1 MRSLGQNPTE
11 AELQDMINEV
21 DADGNG
27 TIDFPEFLNL
37 MARKMKDTD
46 SEEELKEAF
55 RVFDKDQNGFI
66 SAAELRHV
74 MTNLGEKLT
83 DEEVDEMIREADVD
97 GDGQINYEE
106 FVKSFEDF
114 NVCVKMEAKDGAKKR
129 ILCLHGFRTSGSFL
143 KKQISKWDPS
153 IFAHFDMTC
162 PSDKVENLSNRE
174 LLCLPFYLGIKHRKD
189 WLKLPS
195 EELATAFENPLII
208 RHPQGHTVPRLG
220 EDGVE
225 KLGNWTKEIV
235 LSQSNQNAASVDTE
249 HETTKNE
256 EETKPLMDNSE
267 WKLPYQNSLQ
277 LSRFRVSAT
286 AMEDQDSVESAT
298 KKSSVSSGGRAQD
311 RKEFLHR
318 FVDSEVLIAILMDWL
333 EDIAEDNAFDVP
345 FELIDL
351 QKFDYALEGVPF
363 QQLIRMPSAIYAS
376 TSSTVEATAYLSLED
391 FLHASVNGL
400 WETFWGPE
408 NDLVPF
414 YVSSLHDG
422 NLRFYQAEQ
431 AIAKGKLGGLCAS
444 AIMLKNPRHPQGKWD
459 DIIELALLRR
469 DIRNL
474 ASTEEDL
481 KPPISAVGEA
491 LFFALRVLLARS
503 ISRSNIPLSLNS
515 VFVLLVDSQYGG
527 VIKVEGDLNKLELDL
542 NNVYESA
549 AAWIKNHSRI
559 AISPVD
565 KIWNKLGN
573 ANWGDIGALQVL
585 YATFHSITQYAGT
598 PKNTIED
605 LAADHSSRLQE
616 RRIERQ
622 LEDTRVNGNG
632 LFRSQHRTASPEIV
646 EVQEESIKVDP
657 TKSLK
662 LEVGSV
668 LMLEDSSW
676 QKGYQIE
683 EVRNDGEILFYITS
697 SVEDPGKP
705 LFLYVGSH
713 PSQLE
718 PAWEDM
724 KLWYQVQ
731 RQTKVLSLMK
741 QKGLSSKYLPE
752 LTASGRVVHPGRCR
766 KTGTGGNCDHPWC
779 GTPVLVTSPVGRNI
793 ADMARVGQFS
803 AEEAIKCCHDCLS
816 ALSAAASSG
825 IRHGDIRPENVIYV
839 KSDMRQSYYVLIGW
853 GHAILEERDRPVLN
867 LHFSSTSAL
876 QEGKLCSASDA
887 ESLVYM
893 LYFCSGGD
901 LPVLDSVEGA
911 LQWREASWSRRLI
924 QQKLGDI
931 SAVLKA
937 FADYVDSLCGT
948 PYPVDYEIWL
958 RRLKR
963 QISEDGSG
971 KDVDTS
977 R

>member
-1 MRSLGQNPTE
+1 MEGVS
-11 AELQDMINEV
+11 
-21 DADGNG
+21 
-27 TIDFPEFLNL
+27 PE
-37 MARKMKDTD
+37 R
-46 SEEELKEAF
+46 
-55 RVFDKDQNGFI
+55 
-66 SAAELRHV
+66 
-74 MTNLGEKLT
+74 
-83 DEEVDEMIREADVD
+83 
-97 GDGQINYEE
+97 
-106 FVKSFEDF
+106 
-114 NVCVKMEAKDGAKKR
+114 
-129 ILCLHGFRTSGSFL
+129 
-143 KKQISKWDPS
+143 
-153 IFAHFDMTC
+153 
-162 PSDKVENLSNRE
+162 
-174 LLCLPFYLGIKHRKD
+174 
-189 WLKLPS
+189 
-195 EELATAFENPLII
+195 
-208 RHPQGHTVPRLG
+208 
-220 EDGVE
+220 
-225 KLGNWTKEIV
+225 
-235 LSQSNQNAASVDTE
+235 
-249 HETTKNE
+249 
-256 EETKPLMDNSE
+256 
-267 WKLPYQNSLQ
+267 
-277 LSRFRVSAT
+277 
-286 AMEDQDSVESAT
+286 DSVESAT
-298 KKSSVSSGGRAQD
+298 KKSSISSGGRTQD

-318 FVDSEVLIAILMDWL
+318 FVDSEVLKANLTNWL

-363 QQLIRMPSAIYAS
+363 QQLIRMPSAIYDSA
-376 TSSTVEATAYLSLED
+376 SSTMEATAYLALED

-400 WETFWGPE
+400 WEAFWGAE
-408 NDLVPF
+408 NDIVPF
-414 YVSSLHDG
+414 YVSSLYDG

-459 DIIELALLRR
+459 DIIELALQRPH
-469 DIRNL
+469 IGNL
-474 ASTEEDL
+474 TSAEEDSN
-481 KPPISAVGEA
+481 PPISIMGEA

-527 VIKVEGDLNKLELDL
+527 VVKVEGDLNKLEFDL

-549 AAWIKNHSRI
+549 AAWFKNHSRI

-565 KIWNKLGN
+565 RIWNKLGN
-573 ANWGDIGALQVL
+573 ANWEDIGALQVL
-585 YATFHSITQYAGT
+585 YATFHSITQYVGT

-632 LFRSQHRTASPEIV
+632 LFHFQHRTASPEIV
-646 EVQEESIKVDP
+646 EVQEESIKVDSA
-657 TKSLK
+657 KSLK

-668 LMLEDSSW
+668 VMLEDSSW
-676 QKGYQIE
+676 QKGYQID
-683 EVRNDGEILFYITS
+683 EVLNDGDILFYNAS
-697 SVEDPGKP
+697 SVEDPGKVF
-705 LFLYVGSH
+705 FLYVGSH

-731 RQTKVLSLMK
+731 RQTKVLSVMK
-741 QKGLSSKYLPE
+741 QKGLSSKYLPQ
-752 LTASGRVVHPGRCR
+752 LTASGRVVHPGHCR
-766 KTGTGGNCDHPWC
+766 KPSTGGNCDHPWC
-779 GTPVLVTSPVGRNI
+779 GTPILVTSPVGRTV
-793 ADMARVGQFS
+793 ADMVRAGQFG
-803 AEEAIKCCHDCLS
+803 ADEAIRCCHDCLS
-816 ALSAAASSG
+816 ALSASASSG
-825 IRHGDIRPENVIYV
+825 IRHGDIRPENVICV
-839 KSDMRQSYYVLIGW
+839 KSGVRQPYYVLIGW
-853 GHAILEERDRPVLN
+853 GHAILEERDRPALN

-911 LQWREASWSRRLI
+911 LQWRETSWSRRLI

-963 QISEDGSG
+963 QTSEEDSG
-971 KDVDTS
+971 KGIEGS
-977 R
+977 C